1 MPNISEN
8 VSKFLELSKQYCVTF
23 VCVTKTQTIDK
34 VLKAYEGGA
43 RHFGENYVQE
53 GVAKIKQIKL
63 KDATWHMIGHVQSN
77 KAKLV
82 AENFDWV
89 DTVDSLKLLEKLSR
103 YRGETPLNVLIE
115 VNIDNEPS
123 KSGVSVDEYVSLLE
137 EIKTH
142 SFDNI
147 IVRGLMVIPSKDN
160 ADAFVRASKL
170 FEDGKNIFETF
181 DTLSMGM
188 SGDYM
193 SAIENGS
200 TMIRIGTSVFGARH

>member
-8 VSKFLELSKQYCVTF
+8 VSKFLELSKQYGVTF

-53 GVAKIKQIKL
+53 GVAKIKQTKL

-89 DTVDSLKLLEKLSR
+89 DTIDSLKLLEKLSR

-123 KSGVSVDEYVSLLE
+123 KSGVSVDEYISLLE

-160 ADAFVRASKL
+160 VDAFVRASKL
-170 FEDGKNIFETF
+170 FEVGKNIFETF

>member
-8 VSKFLELSKQYCVTF
+8 VSKFLELSKQYGVTF

-53 GVAKIKQIKL
+53 GVAKIKQTKL

-77 KAKLV
+77 KAKIV

-103 YRGETPLNVLIE
+103 YRGEIPLNVLIE

-123 KSGVSVDEYVSLLE
+123 KSGVSVDEYISLLE
-137 EIKTH
+137 EIKTQ

-160 ADAFVRASKL
+160 VDAFVRASKL
-170 FEDGKNIFETF
+170 FEVGKGIFETF

-193 SAIENGS
+193 SAIKNGS

>member
-8 VSKFLELSKQYCVTF
+8 VRKFLELSKEHGVTF
-23 VCVTKTQTIDK
+23 VCVSKTQTIDK

-53 GVAKIKQIKL
+53 GVAKIKQTKL
-63 KDATWHMIGHVQSN
+63 KDATWHMIGHIQSN

-103 YRGETPLNVLIE
+103 YRGEEPLNVLIE

-123 KSGVSVDEYVSLLE
+123 KSGVSVNEYISLLE

-160 ADAFVRASKL
+160 VDSFIRASKL
-170 FEDGKNIFETF
+170 FDVGKSIFETF